1 MRILVTGAA
10 GFIGFHTCLK
20 LLENK
25 KNFVFGIDDLN
36 NYYDV
41 RLKKSRLSI
50 LKKNRNFKFSK
61 IDISKGKTL
70 QNHFKKNKYKH
81 VIHLAAQAGVRYSIL
96 KPESYVKSNLI
107 GFFNML
113 ECSRAN
119 KIQHLIF
126 ASTSSVY
133 GSNEKFPLKETVN
146 TDKPLSFYAATK
158 KSNEVMAYS
167 YSNIHSLNCTGLRF
181 FTVYGPYGRPDM
193 ALFKFTKAIIEKT
206 SINLFN
212 KGEHYRDFTYVTD
225 IADGIINLIKKPS
238 KEKIPFNIF
247 NIGNNKPKSLR
258 TYLRIIEDYLND
270 KAKINLKPLQ
280 QGDVLKTHAN
290 IKKISSWSNYNPK
303 INIEKGIKNFINWY
317 KGFYR

>member
-1 MRILVTGAA
+1 
-10 GFIGFHTCLK
+10 
-20 LLENK
+20 
-25 KNFVFGIDDLN
+25 
-36 NYYDV
+36 
-41 RLKKSRLSI
+41 
-50 LKKNRNFKFSK
+50 
-61 IDISKGKTL
+61 
-70 QNHFKKNKYKH
+70 
-81 VIHLAAQAGVRYSIL
+81 
-96 KPESYVKSNLI
+96 
-107 GFFNML
+107 
-113 ECSRAN
+113 
-119 KIQHLIF
+119 
-126 ASTSSVY
+126 
-133 GSNEKFPLKETVN
+133 
-146 TDKPLSFYAATK
+146 
-158 KSNEVMAYS
+158 MAYS

-193 ALFKFTKAIIEKT
+193 ALFKFTKAIIEKK

-212 KGEHYRDFTYVTD
+212 KGNHFRDFTYVTD

-280 QGDVLKTHAN
+280 QGDVIKTHAN

>member
-1 MRILVTGAA
+1 MKILVTGVA
-10 GFIGFHTCLK
+10 GFIGFHTSIK

-25 KNFVFGIDDLN
+25 NNVVFGIDNLN
-36 NYYDV
+36 DYYDV
-41 RLKKSRLSI
+41 TLKKRRLSI
-50 LKKNRNFKFSK
+50 LRKHKNFKFSK
-61 IDISKGKTL
+61 IDISNNKTL
-70 QNHFKKNKYKH
+70 LRHFKIYKYKY

-96 KPESYVKSNLI
+96 KPESYVKSNLV
-107 GFFNML
+107 GFFNIL
-113 ECSRAN
+113 ECSKAN
-119 KIQHLIF
+119 NIKHLIF

-133 GSNEKFPLKETVN
+133 GSNKNFPLKEDFN

-193 ALFKFTKAIIEKT
+193 ALFKFTKAIIEKK

-212 KGEHYRDFTYVTD
+212 KGNHFRDFTYVTD